1 MDKKYEEFLLNLHP
15 NFEETPEWMPDLFR
29 KMPSISAYLE
39 PKKSK
44 SHTQG
49 HSSKSRGRGHRSKPH
64 TQGHSSKPDG
74 HGSKPRNGQSSRG
87 HRSHKP
93 SKNGHSQNNGNTQKD
108 HV

>member
-39 PKKSK
+39 PKKKRSGGRSHRSK
-44 SHTQG
+44 PD
-49 HSSKSRGRGHRSKPH
+49 GHRSKPH
-64 TQGHSSKPDG
+64 TNGH
-74 HGSKPRNGQSSRG
+74 SSRG
-87 HRSHKP
+87 HGRSHKP
-93 SKNGHSQNNGNTQKD
+93 PKNGHSQNNGNTQKD